1 MCLHNTYTNK
11 WMRYL
16 HFLAGRAL
24 TAIALSKRGYSTNS
38 WIKRLALVVGR
49 ILGFIRIKRL
59 LLKFIRLLDDRD
71 TKFVGHFFGRHLT
84 EIVLFHGT
92 ILVFT
97 EVPFE
102 NEMLPVPN
110 NVEDYLTMR
119 FGSDFM
125 RMPSPRHWRH
135 FQVI

>member
-1 MCLHNTYTNK
+1 MDEI
-11 WMRYL
+11 
-16 HFLAGRAL
+16 FAFSAGRAL

-71 TKFVGHFFGRHLT
+71 TKFVGHFFGRAPS

-92 ILVFT
+92 ILVLHGGCLLRRNAACT
-97 EVPFE
+97 K
-102 NEMLPVPN
+102 
-110 NVEDYLTMR
+110 
-119 FGSDFM
+119 
-125 RMPSPRHWRH
+125 
-135 FQVI
+135 